1 MAKKRPT
8 SQPKSESESD
18 VTIVKVRFTTQE
30 KQLLALAAAASGV
43 RASELAHDI
52 VMKELLKILKQKQIE
67 LGKVIKDFE
76 SQ

>member
-8 SQPKSESESD
+8 SQPKPETESD
-18 VTIVKVRFTTQE
+18 VTIVKVRFTAQE
-30 KQLLALAAAASGV
+30 KRLLAFAAAASGV
-43 RASELAHDI
+43 RASELAHDL
-52 VMKELLKILKQKQIE
+52 VMREVPKLLKQKQIE